1 MHDYLSNMKQRTGI
15 NSCYSSWHKTIMGI
29 PEGSILNH
37 LLFNIFLIN
46 LFFIIEDFDISSYSD
61 DNTPYASANIIDGFV
76 KSLEE
81 ASTKLFKSSSDNL
94 TKCNAD
100 KCHLLVNTNNTV
112 KIREENCTSKSNIIY
127 NISERPVNMNTFLK
141 KSQFS
146 YCCLVWLRHTR
157 AHHIKI
163 NRLHKL
169 INWLQVLIYFDESSS
184 FEALLEKWWL
194 FLYSQYKSLTSCFS
208 NV

>member
-1 MHDYLSNMKQRTGI
+1 MKAFDCVDHELLIVKLNANSFNLFVLKPMHDYLSNMKQRTGI
-15 NSCYSSWHKTIMGI
+15 NSCYSSWYKTIMGI

-100 KCHLLVNTNNTV
+100 KCHSLVNTNNTV

-146 YCCLVWLRHTR
+146 YCCLVSIRHTR

-169 INWLQVLIYFDESSS
+169 IN
-184 FEALLEKWWL
+184 
-194 FLYSQYKSLTSCFS
+194 
-208 NV
+208 